1 MLDLSNKKWWSGKN
15 KAKIM
20 PRQKKSP
27 TTIPNGRLDDRY
39 VRWAPKG
46 SHPSQVSGL
55 FKDDPTFEEF
65 REILRQQRED
75 DYRQADEETDTMICQ
90 EEETQRCSSSTPTPS
105 PMPKTRTRSSAR
117 K

>member
-1 MLDLSNKKWWSGKN
+1 MS
-15 KAKIM
+15 
-20 PRQKKSP
+20 RQRKSY
-27 TTIPNGRLDDRY
+27 TTTTNGPLDDRS

-75 DYRQADEETDTMICQ
+75 DYRQADEEIDAMIRK
-90 EEETQRCSSSTPTPS
+90 EEEAQRCSSSTPTPS
-105 PMPKTRTRSSAR
+105 HMPKTRTRSSAR

>member
-1 MLDLSNKKWWSGKN
+1 MLDLSDRKWWGEHDRVKTMSLQRKSQT
-15 KAKIM
+15 KIM
-20 PRQKKSP
+20 
-27 TTIPNGRLDDRY
+27 NARLDNRY

-65 REILRQQRED
+65 REILRQQREG
-75 DYRQADEETDTMICQ
+75 DYRQADEEIDAMIRK
-90 EEETQRCSSSTPTPS
+90 EEEVQRCSSSTPTPS
-105 PMPKTRTRSSAR
+105 RTAKTRTPSSAR

>member
-1 MLDLSNKKWWSGKN
+1 MMS
-15 KAKIM
+15 
-20 PRQKKSP
+20 RQRKSQ
-27 TTIPNGRLDDRY
+27 TTITNGRLDDRY

-75 DYRQADEETDTMICQ
+75 DYRQADEEIDAMIRK
-90 EEETQRCSSSTPTPS
+90 EEEAKWYSSSTPTPS
-105 PMPKTRTRSSAR
+105 RTTKTRTQSSAQ